1 MILIDR
7 HKKHIVIL
15 LIISSFKVN
24 IHIKVVHTWK
34 MFFLFFLETYFN
46 GNFCDLKNPILD

>member
-15 LIISSFKVN
+15 LTPTILFPLLKWTFILKLYKLGKCSFS
-24 IHIKVVHTWK
+24 
-34 MFFLFFLETYFN
+34 FS
-46 GNFCDLKNPILD
+46 